1 MNRDLLRRYISEYEK
16 EFVNIHN
23 KEIYKW
29 RAVKQF
35 QDAWNPVADDF
46 SEMLALALSKTDN
59 LMAAWN
65 YFPREMIVRLANERP
80 QTVKD
85 LFLDLFDE
93 ETDLLERIDSFQ
105 KKIKG
110 LNENFVQYK
119 NHYQD
124 DRAVLVYLSL
134 RFPETY
140 FFYKFKMFKAFC
152 EKVDAGFEP
161 KIGRKSNIVQFLE
174 TCQMVRE
181 EIRPNNHLLK
191 LYTKRIGD
199 AEYFDEGS
207 NILTQDFIYAVTKYL
222 SIDEKILPIIRPGL
236 NLQVESFEVAPKN
249 YPFKAK
255 YVDHVARQR
264 RNKRIGDL
272 GEQIVLQDEKER
284 CPADL
289 IKQIDHSSKS
299 KGDGL
304 GYDILSF
311 DEKGNPK
318 FIEVKSTTGGRDRPF
333 FVTGAEL
340 ARSKKE
346 GSNYFLY
353 RLYNLNE
360 RSLTADYFI
369 IRGDLSEY
377 CTNPIEFEVILKPII
392 LTSP

>member
-16 EFVNIHN
+16 EFVNIHD

-35 QDAWNPVADDF
+35 QDAWNPGADDF

-59 LMAAWN
+59 LMAAGN

-161 KIGRKSNIVQFLE
+161 TIGRRSNIVQFLE

-181 EIRPNNHLLK
+181 EIRLNNHLLK
-191 LYTKRIGD
+191 LHTKRIGD
-199 AEYFDEGS
+199 TEYFDEGS

-222 SIDEKILPIIRPGL
+222 SLNGEITPLIRPGL
-236 NLQVESFEVAPKN
+236 NLLEGSFEVAPKE
-249 YPFKAK
+249 YIFKAK
-255 YVDHVARQR
+255 YIDHVAKQK

-272 GEQIVLQDEKER
+272 GEQIVLGDEENR
-284 CPADL
+284 CPANL
-289 IKQIDHSSKS
+289 ISQLEHSSKS

-311 DEKGNPK
+311 DEKSNPK

-360 RSLTADYFI
+360 KNMTADYFI
-369 IRGDLSEY
+369 IQGDLSEY
-377 CTNPIEFEVILKPII
+377 CTNPIDFEVILKPIN